1 MDIDYA
7 IRKDKP
13 TIIDTSTT
21 AEKALYEQWERS
33 NRLSLMFIKTKISYG
48 IRGFVDQHDNVK
60 ALLKVIDEQFVTL
73 DKALANTLVMKFS
86 SLRLTDV
93 SGVREHIMQVRNIAA
108 QLKTLEGMRNLR
120 KPMPS
125 EQCIYSGNKMR
136 SHVEAV
142 GTCNKGGEYY
152 GRYTENGQAPG
163 PFAKFLQE
171 HGIVAQYTMPGSSYQ
186 NGVTER
192 RKRTLMDMVRSM
204 HSNSKLPESLWIEDL
219 KTTVYI
225 LNRVPTKVVPKTPFE
240 LWKVDQLVQDSPK
253 IVEQPVEQRDP
264 QEHVDATLRRSTRV
278 RKTTIP
284 SDYVVYLQESDYDIG
299 TENDPETFSQAIN
312 CKESNL
318 WYDAMKDEMNSMAS
332 NGVWNL
338 VELPGGAKA
347 IGCKWVFKTNKD
359 SLGNIERYKARL
371 IAKGFTQNEG
381 IDYNETFSPVSKKDS
396 LHIIMT
402 LVAHFDLELQ
412 QMDVKTTFLNGN
424 LEEEVYKKQP
434 EEFSSSGG
442 EHLVYKLSMD

>member
-1 MDIDYA
+1 M
-7 IRKDKP
+7 
-13 TIIDTSTT
+13 
-21 AEKALYEQWERS
+21 
-33 NRLSLMFIKTKISYG
+33 
-48 IRGFVDQHDNVK
+48 
-60 ALLKVIDEQFVTL
+60 
-73 DKALANTLVMKFS
+73 
-86 SLRLTDV
+86 
-93 SGVREHIMQVRNIAA
+93 
-108 QLKTLEGMRNLR
+108 
-120 KPMPS
+120 
-125 EQCIYSGNKMR
+125 
-136 SHVEAV
+136 
-142 GTCNKGGEYY
+142 
-152 GRYTENGQAPG
+152 
-163 PFAKFLQE
+163 
-171 HGIVAQYTMPGSSYQ
+171 
-186 NGVTER
+186 
-192 RKRTLMDMVRSM
+192 
-204 HSNSKLPESLWIEDL
+204 
-219 KTTVYI
+219 
-225 LNRVPTKVVPKTPFE
+225 
-240 LWKVDQLVQDSPK
+240 
-253 IVEQPVEQRDP
+253 
-264 QEHVDATLRRSTRV
+264 
-278 RKTTIP
+278 
-284 SDYVVYLQESDYDIG
+284 YLQESDYDIG